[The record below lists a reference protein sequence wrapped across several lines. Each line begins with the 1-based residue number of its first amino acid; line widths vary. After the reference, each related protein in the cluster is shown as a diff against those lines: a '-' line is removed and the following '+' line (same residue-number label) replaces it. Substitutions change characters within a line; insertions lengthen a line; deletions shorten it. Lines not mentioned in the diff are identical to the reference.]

1 MTSQHDMDG
10 ALADDALDPPTV
22 PSPDY
27 TAFFDRTLR
36 WLLPAAGIVGLVA
49 AFTLTVEKIK
59 LVADPSYV
67 PTCSI
72 NPVLSCGSIMS
83 TEQAELFGFPN
94 PLIGLVAFAVL
105 ITSGVVLATGARL
118 PRWYWLG
125 LQVGSTL
132 GLVFVAWLVEESLYD
147 IGALCPY
154 CMVVWA
160 VVIPAFW
167 YVTLANL
174 TSGRLGRR
182 TADSRAVAVLA
193 ENHAVVLMGLYLVVV
208 VLVLQ
213 RFWDYWSSLV

>member
-1 MTSQHDMDG
+1 MTAHPT
-10 ALADDALDPPTV
+10 DDALLAEE
-22 PSPDY
+22 PDVAPGTDY
-27 TAFFDRTLR
+27 AAFFDRTLR
-36 WLLPAAGIVGLVA
+36 WLLTVTGVVGLVA
-49 AFTLTVEKIK
+49 AFTLTVEKIA

-72 NPVLSCGSIMS
+72 SPVLSCGSIMS

-94 PLIGLVAFAVL
+94 PLMGLVAFSVL

-125 LQVGSTL
+125 LQGGATL

-160 VVIPAFW
+160 VVI
-167 YVTLANL
+167 
-174 TSGRLGRR
+174 RLF
-182 TADSRAVAVLA
+182 
-193 ENHAVVLMGLYLVVV
+193 
-208 VLVLQ
+208 VLQ
-213 RFWDYWSSLV
+213 VGMRVSSPPPMSSMRSR

>member
-1 MTSQHDMDG
+1 VTSQHDV
-10 ALADDALDPPTV
+10 DDLPVDEDPGLPPAT
-22 PSPDY
+22 DY
-27 TAFFDRTLR
+27 AGFFDRTLR
-36 WLLPAAGIVGLVA
+36 WLLTATGVVGLVA
-49 AFTLTVEKIK
+49 AFTLTVEKIA
-59 LVADPSYV
+59 LIADPDYV

-72 NPVLSCGSIMS
+72 SPVLSCGSIMS
-83 TEQAELFGFPN
+83 TEQAALFGFPN

-125 LQVGSTL
+125 LQVGATL

-182 TADSRAVAVLA
+182 VADSRAVGVLA

-213 RFWDYWSSLV
+213 RFWGYWVSLV

>member
-1 MTSQHDMDG
+1 MTTQHDT
-10 ALADDALDPPTV
+10 DDAELGEDLDVV
-22 PSPDY
+22 PGTDY
-27 TAFFDRTLR
+27 AGFFDRTLR
-36 WLLPAAGIVGLVA
+36 WLLPLTGVVGLVA
-49 AFTLTVEKIK
+49 AFTLTVEKIA

-72 NPVLSCGSIMS
+72 SPVLSCGSIMS

-94 PLIGLVAFAVL
+94 PLIGLVAFSVL

-125 LQVGSTL
+125 LQAGATL
-132 GLVFVAWLVEESLYD
+132 GLVFVAWLVAESLYD
-147 IGALCPY
+147 IDALCPY

-174 TSGRLGRR
+174 TSGRFGRR
-182 TADSRAVAVLA
+182 AADSRGVAVLA
-193 ENHAVVLMGLYLVVV
+193 ENHAVVLMALYLVVV

-213 RFWDYWSSLV
+213 RFWDYWVSLV

>member
-1 MTSQHDMDG
+1 MTSQHDV
-10 ALADDALDPPTV
+10 DDLLVDEDPGLPPAT
-22 PSPDY
+22 DY
-27 TAFFDRTLR
+27 AGFFDRTLR
-36 WLLPAAGIVGLVA
+36 WLLTATGVVGLVA
-49 AFTLTVEKIK
+49 AFTLTVEKIA
-59 LVADPSYV
+59 LIADPDYV

-72 NPVLSCGSIMS
+72 SPVLSCGSIMS
-83 TEQAELFGFPN
+83 TEQAALFGFPN

-125 LQVGSTL
+125 LQVGATL

-174 TSGRLGRR
+174 TGGRLGRR
-182 TADSRAVAVLA
+182 AAGSRAVAVLA
-193 ENHAVVLMGLYLVVV
+193 ENHAVVLLGLYLVVV

-213 RFWDYWSSLV
+213 RFWDYWVSLV

>member
-1 MTSQHDMDG
+1 MTTQHDT
-10 ALADDALDPPTV
+10 DDAELGEDLDVV
-22 PSPDY
+22 PGTDY
-27 TAFFDRTLR
+27 AGFFDRTLH
-36 WLLPAAGIVGLVA
+36 WLLPLTGVVGLVA
-49 AFTLTVEKIK
+49 AFTLTVEKIA

-72 NPVLSCGSIMS
+72 SPVLSCGSIMS

-125 LQVGSTL
+125 LQVGATL
-132 GLVFVAWLVEESLYD
+132 GMVFVAWLVAESLYD
-147 IGALCPY
+147 IDALCPY

-174 TSGRLGRR
+174 TSGRFGGR
-182 TADSRAVAVLA
+182 AAESRGVAVLA
-193 ENHAVVLMGLYLVVV
+193 ENHAVVLMAFYLVVV

-213 RFWDYWSSLV
+213 RFWDYWTSLV